1 MDEPSI
7 GVLSGAIFVLVVLSA
22 YFSGSETAMMA
33 MNRYRLK
40 HLANEGHGGARRAAR
55 LLERPDKLLSVI
67 LIGNNFVNFS
77 AASIATLLALEIF
90 GEAGIAIAPIAC
102 TLIFL
107 IFSEVAPKTVSA
119 AYPEKIALPSS
130 YILDVLMWVLY
141 PLVWL
146 VNGTANG
153 ILRLVGFRQEHTVE
167 DNLSREEL
175 RTVVF
180 EGAHIAAHPQNM
192 MLGVLDLEKVTV
204 EDIMVPRTEIFGIDL
219 EDDLDEILDQIR
231 AAQHTRIPVYKG
243 DIDNIIGVLHMRS
256 AAKFLTEND
265 LSKALILQGTDEPYF
280 VPENTSLQ
288 TLLLNFQ
295 QQKQRIGM
303 VVDEYG
309 DIQGIVAIEDII
321 EEIIGE
327 FTTDLANTNID
338 IHPQGNDTY
347 LIDGGAH
354 IRLINR
360 QLGWDL
366 PQDGPKTLNGLIT
379 EYLETIPE
387 SNICVVINGY
397 RIEIVQIQ
405 DNMIRTAKL
414 IEAPA
419 PTSG

>member
-1 MDEPSI
+1 MYD
-7 GVLSGAIFVLVVLSA
+7 LSVCALTGAIFVLVVLSA

-40 HLANEGHGGARRAAR
+40 HLANEGHGGARRASR

-77 AASIATLLALEIF
+77 AASIATLLALKLF
-90 GEAGIAIAPIAC
+90 GEAGIAIAPVAC

-130 YILDVLMWVLY
+130 YILNILMWILY

-153 ILRLVGFRQEHTVE
+153 LLRLAGFRPENAIE
-167 DNLSREEL
+167 DNLSHEEL

-180 EGAHIAAHPQNM
+180 EGAQIAAHPQNM
-192 MLGVLDLEKVTV
+192 MLGVLDLDKVTV

-219 EDDLDEILDQIR
+219 EDDLEDIVLQIR
-231 AAQHTRIPVYKG
+231 ASKHTRLPVFKN
-243 DIDNIIGVLHMRS
+243 DIDKIIGVLHMRN
-256 AAKFLTEND
+256 AAKLLTQD
-265 LSKALILQGTDEPYF
+265 TLSKALILQGADEPYF
-280 VPENTSLQ
+280 VPENTPLQ
-288 TLLLNFQ
+288 TLLFNFQ
-295 QQKQRIGM
+295 QQKQRIGL

-309 DIQGIVAIEDII
+309 DIQGIVTIEDIL
-321 EEIIGE
+321 EEIVGE
-327 FTTDLANTNID
+327 FTTDLANTSID
-338 IHPQGNDTY
+338 IHPQDDGSFM
-347 LIDGGAH
+347 IDGGAH

-360 QLGWDL
+360 QLNWHL

-379 EYLETIPE
+379 E
-387 SNICVVINGY
+387 
-397 RIEIVQIQ
+397 
-405 DNMIRTAKL
+405 
-414 IEAPA
+414 
-419 PTSG
+419 